1 MKKINYKELNFDI
14 FDKTYDEII
23 KLSDDQILGFLG
35 DIQDFENKNK
45 GYDFET
51 LILRFLHHK
60 NNKIRLFVTKYIE
73 NSSDFSLVRKLR
85 KIIADEKDSNI
96 KLQAI
101 KILGKWIEILS
112 SKNNRKNETNRLMK
126 FGLEFISNSISKS
139 DQNNMLM
146 SISHLSNEEID
157 KLIIDK
163 FNSKN
168 LDDNITAI
176 ISMGNNGNIKWIP
189 LIEDLLENDNHEIR
203 SKSCISLSLIG
214 NEEHLDQIK
223 DLLEDEELDTQKAA
237 VEAIFNIGGPYS
249 KDILEKLRF
258 SPEPEIIE
266 LSKNKIAELNKFE
279 ELESDPNE
287 TNIDDS
293 EKEYNDDDFDEYD
306 AAKIEGWGSLNEDG
320 TSFIA
325 PDAIDEDINDPIK
338 SLSDYEKPIE
348 QPDIDD

>member
-23 KLSDDQILGFLG
+23 KLSDDQILDFLG
-35 DIQDFENKNK
+35 DIKDFENKNK

-139 DQNNMLM
+139 DQNNMLI

-189 LIEDLLENDNHEIR
+189 LIEDLL
-203 SKSCISLSLIG
+203 
-214 NEEHLDQIK
+214 
-223 DLLEDEELDTQKAA
+223 
-237 VEAIFNIGGPYS
+237 
-249 KDILEKLRF
+249 
-258 SPEPEIIE
+258 
-266 LSKNKIAELNKFE
+266 
-279 ELESDPNE
+279 
-287 TNIDDS
+287 
-293 EKEYNDDDFDEYD
+293 
-306 AAKIEGWGSLNEDG
+306 
-320 TSFIA
+320 
-325 PDAIDEDINDPIK
+325 
-338 SLSDYEKPIE
+338 
-348 QPDIDD
+348 